1 MPFVVKLHLASSF
14 CALGLLPFSSV
25 APFLIALLQRVFGLL
40 GRPFGAGSRVAEG
53 WLRKHNPAVW
63 IWPEED

>member
-1 MPFVVKLHLASSF
+1 MPFVVKLHLASAF
-14 CALGLLPFSSV
+14 TALALLPFSSV
-25 APFLIALLQRVFGLL
+25 APFLIALLHRWFGLL
-40 GRPFGAGSRVAEG
+40 ARPFNAGGRVAEE